1 MIHAATFEASTRHA
15 RVAVERSAIELIVAG
30 DRRPVCAPN
39 RVLLD
44 SGSLWSGYRLE
55 LIRAPTT
62 GLLEQ
67 VSTPQH
73 RIVFV
78 VSGTC
83 TVRYRAY
90 LHEGRHRL
98 SPGTFSFIGRGYVF
112 GRLAWKGRG
121 FEAIMI
127 DIANFGVDANPV
139 DAFGRTDA
147 LFDNGSGSADDQ
159 ANFHCEERKKDD
171 LIDTLTIGKQFET
184 STKANTDS
192 GPD

>member
-1 MIHAATFEASTRHA
+1 MIHAATFEASSRHA

-112 GRLAWKGRG
+112 ERLAWKGRG